1 MLTRLALVSFG
12 ERDEW
17 YAQAHL
23 AILTALANLPAPH
36 EVVVTTDRPDC
47 YRWLSGRILLR
58 KLTPEDLVEWSGPQR
73 FVWRI
78 VLKALVEAA
87 LREPQAHFIYLDTD
101 TLVRKPLDSLVA
113 ALEAGD
119 VFLHTLESP
128 LHARRADSHRN
139 LWEQT
144 RGRFSV
150 DDKTELWNSGV
161 VALGAQNLQLLP
173 KALRLCDEMTAA
185 GVESWLIEQL
195 AQSIVYQSTG
205 RLRAAKPFI
214 DHYWGNKAGYNESV
228 RKRLA
233 TVLMRGMS
241 VEQAVEYVREH
252 PIPQRPLRVKP
263 RWWHRY
269 FKRLAGA
276 EH

>member
-1 MLTRLALVSFG
+1 MLTRLAIVSFG

-23 AILTALANLPAPH
+23 AILTAMAHLPGPY
-36 EVVVTTDRPDC
+36 EVVVTTDRPGC
-47 YRWLSGRILLR
+47 YKWFGERVILRRLS
-58 KLTPEDLVEWSGPQR
+58 PEDLVAWSGPQK
-73 FVWRI
+73 FVWRV
-78 VLKALVEAA
+78 VLKSLADAA
-87 LREPQAHFIYLDTD
+87 LRSEAHFLYLDTD
-101 TLVRKPLDSLVA
+101 TLVRKPLDTLVA

-128 LHARRADSHRN
+128 LHARQSGSHRG

-150 DDKTELWNSGV
+150 DEKTELWNSGV
-161 VALGAQNLQLLP
+161 VGLGAQNRHLLP
-173 KALRLCDEMTAA
+173 KALQLCDSITAA

-195 AQSIVYQSTG
+195 AQSMVYQATG
-205 RLRAAKPFI
+205 RLKAAKPWV
-214 DHYWGNKAGYNESV
+214 DHYWGNKPGYNESV
-228 RKRLA
+228 REQLG
-233 TVLMRGMS
+233 TIFMRGMT
-241 VEQAVEYVREH
+241 VDEAVDYVRAN

-269 FKRLAGA
+269 FKDLAGA
-276 EH
+276 NR